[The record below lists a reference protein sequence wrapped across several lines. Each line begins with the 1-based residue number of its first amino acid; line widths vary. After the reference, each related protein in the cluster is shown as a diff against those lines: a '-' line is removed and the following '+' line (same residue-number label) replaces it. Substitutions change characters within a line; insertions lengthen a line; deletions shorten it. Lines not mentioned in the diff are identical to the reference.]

1 MNNMYNHIMKANI
14 PGVVGRLGDL
24 GEIPK
29 EYDDI
34 ISTACGRLDNIVTET
49 YEAASKVLDMSKQYN
64 LGRVTCII
72 LDKIS

>member
-1 MNNMYNHIMKANI
+1 MKANI

-29 EYDDI
+29 EFDEI
-34 ISTACGRLDNIVTET
+34 ITTACGRLDNIVTET
-49 YEAASKVLDMSKQYN
+49 YEAASKVLDLLKRN
-64 LGRVTCII
+64 KLGRATCII